1 MSRTGDLAT
10 LRFFFAK
17 KQVDECNGD
26 ITTVENASRS
36 GSHRCIVVW
45 RDHTQTNIKA
55 FFRCELK

>member
-26 ITTVENASRS
+26 FSPTICEI
-36 GSHRCIVVW
+36 GSVV
-45 RDHTQTNIKA
+45 
-55 FFRCELK
+55 